1 MPHAA
6 VHKGKPERA
15 YQTIAMAIERRFTA
29 VRKRIAPF
37 SAAPIILVGYYLL
50 LLVLRL
56 IDRLL

>member
-37 SAAPIILVGYYLL
+37 SAAPIILVGY
-50 LLVLRL
+50 
-56 IDRLL
+56 